1 VRRVYLTNIPR
12 KEALKRFLER
22 VEIPRRREEIPVSQ
36 ALGRVTAEPVLART
50 SMPGYHA
57 AAMDGIAVLAEKTF
71 SASDQNPLLLE
82 PQRDYRY
89 VDTGDPLPEGFNA
102 VIKIEDTQA
111 REDGRIEILAPAT
124 PWQYVRPVGEDVV
137 AGELIV
143 PALHPLRPQDLGA
156 LLAGGVAA
164 IAVLAK
170 PRAAIIPTGSEVV
183 PPEAPRK
190 KGSVPDFNS
199 TVIAAYLQEWGA
211 DPAILPIVPD
221 DRVRLRSAVEGA
233 LAEYDLVL
241 IIAGSSAGSE
251 DFTASVLEEVG
262 EVLVHGVAT
271 RPGKP
276 TILGSAAGKPVVGVP
291 GYPVSAYLSLE
302 WFVRPLLYRYRGEPE
317 PERERLPVTL
327 GRRVVSQLGVE
338 EHVRMTVGYVEDRFI
353 ANPLTRGAGVTMSL
367 VRADGVLI
375 IPEESLGYEQG
386 ETVELE
392 LYRPASA
399 LRYNLLAAG
408 SHDLIVDLLATALK
422 ERDPRLAL
430 SSSHLGSM
438 GGIAAISKGQAHLA
452 GVHLFDPETGEYN
465 LPYLKKMLPERSDLI
480 LVNLAY
486 RMQGWMV
493 PPGNP
498 DGLQDVRDLAEK
510 KISFVNR
517 QKGAG
522 TRLLFDY
529 LLKQNNISPR
539 EIDGYERE
547 EHTHLN
553 VAAAIAA
560 GTARAGLGILSA
572 ARAFGLD
579 FVPVGEERFDLL
591 MTESFYRSPAG
602 ETLLATITDPAFI
615 GQVEA
620 LGGYSLRDAGTVYR

>member
-1 VRRVYLTNIPR
+1 
-12 KEALKRFLER
+12 
-22 VEIPRRREEIPVSQ
+22 
-36 ALGRVTAEPVLART
+36 
-50 SMPGYHA
+50 M
-57 AAMDGIAVLAEKTF
+57 
-71 SASDQNPLLLE
+71 
-82 PQRDYRY
+82 
-89 VDTGDPLPEGFNA
+89 
-102 VIKIEDTQA
+102 
-111 REDGRIEILAPAT
+111 
-124 PWQYVRPVGEDVV
+124 
-137 AGELIV
+137 
-143 PALHPLRPQDLGA
+143 
-156 LLAGGVAA
+156 
-164 IAVLAK
+164 
-170 PRAAIIPTGSEVV
+170 
-183 PPEAPRK
+183 
-190 KGSVPDFNS
+190 
-199 TVIAAYLQEWGA
+199 
-211 DPAILPIVPD
+211 
-221 DRVRLRSAVEGA
+221 RLRSAVEGA

-539 EIDGYERE
+539 EIDGVRKGGAYPLECGRRYCGGNRPGRPG
-547 EHTHLN
+547 HPL
-553 VAAAIAA
+553 
-560 GTARAGLGILSA
+560 RRPGL
-572 ARAFGLD
+572 R
-579 FVPVGEERFDLL
+579 P
-591 MTESFYRSPAG
+591 
-602 ETLLATITDPAFI
+602 
-615 GQVEA
+615 
-620 LGGYSLRDAGTVYR
+620 